1 MANGNT
7 NTAAKS
13 KQSKAMN
20 GLTNT
25 GKSAIGKQN
34 RLDILVQTV
43 LDYLGEGGSV
53 TFASMEGGG
62 VVIELRDVYHDEE
75 NKRLVA
81 SSASSDT
88 GKLEVRAVQ
97 Q

>member
-1 MANGNT
+1 MAKENT

-13 KQSKAMN
+13 KQSKATN

-43 LDYLGEGGSV
+43 LDYLAEGGSV
-53 TFASMEGGG
+53 TFASMEDGG
-62 VVIELRDVYHDEE
+62 VVIELRDVYHDEA
-75 NKRLVA
+75 NRRLVA
-81 SSASSDT
+81 SSNTGTT
-88 GKLEVRAVQ
+88 GKPAVEGGGK
-97 Q
+97 

>member
-53 TFASMEGGG
+53 TFASMDGG